1 MSELCLYDAKMYLKN
16 TFDFSIFNDILSNT
30 NCITPMILVKDKDC
44 GCIYYKDKD
53 INYSLLRYLS
63 KVQNSV
69 KTILNVDKEC
79 NLLVR
84 LLDNGDVYIL
94 TYTMGT
100 ERLTVFLDSISYKN
114 KIVNIKESYTGKKMV
129 ASINVLYS
137 LYDIVCDTL
146 KILYP
151 LLDLVQSRHTKI
163 VIEDLIIAT
172 GIDENTCGVGHITSD
187 IFQKFDDYKSKD
199 ISLQNK
205 WGDDKLHCEYI
216 ITLKSNNMKDRS

>member
-1 MSELCLYDAKMYLKN
+1 MSKLCLYDAKMYLKN
-16 TFDFSIFNDILSNT
+16 TFDFSIFNGILSNT
-30 NCITPMILVKDKDC
+30 NCVTPMVLVKGKDC

-63 KVQNSV
+63 KVQDSI
-69 KTILNVDKEC
+69 KTILNIDKDC

-84 LLDNGDVYIL
+84 LLDNGEVYIL
-94 TYTMGT
+94 TYIMGT
-100 ERLTVFLDSISYKN
+100 ERLTVFLDSTSYKN
-114 KIVNIKESYTGKKMV
+114 KIVNIQESYTGKKRV
-129 ASINVLYS
+129 DSIMVLYS

-163 VIEDLIIAT
+163 VIEDLIIVL
-172 GIDENTCGVGHITSD
+172 GINENTCGVSHITSD
-187 IFQKFDDYKSKD
+187 IFQKFNDYKSKD

-205 WGDDKLHCEYI
+205 WNDDRLHYGYI
-216 ITLKSNNMKDRS
+216 VTLKSK

>member
-1 MSELCLYDAKMYLKN
+1 MSKLCLYDAKMYLKN
-16 TFDFSIFNDILSNT
+16 TFDFSIFNGILSNT
-30 NCITPMILVKDKDC
+30 NCVTPMILVKDRDC

-63 KVQNSV
+63 KVQDSI
-69 KTILNVDKEC
+69 KTILNIDKDC

-84 LLDNGDVYIL
+84 LLDNGEVYIL
-94 TYTMGT
+94 TYIMGT
-100 ERLTVFLDSISYKN
+100 ERLTVFLDSTSYKN
-114 KIVNIKESYTGKKMV
+114 KIVNIQESYTGKKRV
-129 ASINVLYS
+129 DSIMVLYN

-163 VIEDLIIAT
+163 VIEDLIIAL
-172 GIDENTCGVGHITSD
+172 GINENTCGVSHITSD
-187 IFQKFDDYKSKD
+187 IFQKFNDYKSKD

-205 WGDDKLHCEYI
+205 WNDDRLHCGYI
-216 ITLKSNNMKDRS
+216 ITLKSK